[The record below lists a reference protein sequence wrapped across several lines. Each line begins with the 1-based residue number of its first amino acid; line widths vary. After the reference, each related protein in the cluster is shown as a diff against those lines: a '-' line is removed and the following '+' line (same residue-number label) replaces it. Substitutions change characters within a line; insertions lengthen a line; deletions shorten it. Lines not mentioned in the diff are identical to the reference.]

1 MTWPG
6 WGNILPSVTLL
17 ATSAA
22 LLWAVVRLLVR
33 PVAERAA
40 SEAEKRSAASTR
52 LAVDGLY
59 DRLKGNDF
67 RHVEDGLKG
76 LGDRI
81 DEARKDFG
89 QRLKGVETQLEAR
102 HDRARQDRKDM
113 EGRLMAAIK
122 GKPPKGW
129 LVDRGAAPNRP

>member
-6 WGNILPSVTLL
+6 WGDILPSVTLL

-22 LLWAVVRLLVR
+22 LLWAVVRLVVR

-89 QRLKGVETQLEAR
+89 QRLKGVEMQLEAR
-102 HDRARQDRKDM
+102 HDRARQRP
-113 EGRLMAAIK
+113 EGHGGAAD
-122 GKPPKGW
+122 GR
-129 LVDRGAAPNRP
+129 DRGEAPRRARNPRFPLPYP

>member
-52 LAVDGLY
+52 LAMDGLY

-81 DEARKDFG
+81 DEAQKDFG
-89 QRLKGVETQLEAR
+89 QRLKGVETQLGAR

-113 EGRLMAAIK
+113 EERLMDAIA
-122 GKPPKGW
+122 GKPPEG
-129 LVDRGAAPNRP
+129 L

>member
-6 WGNILPSVTLL
+6 WGDILPSVMLL
-17 ATSAA
+17 ATIAA
-22 LLWAVVRLLVR
+22 LLWAVVRLLVQ

-76 LGDRI
+76 LGDRM
-81 DEARKDFG
+81 DEAQKDFG

-113 EGRLMAAIK
+113 EGRLMAAIA
-122 GKPPKGW
+122 GKPPEG
-129 LVDRGAAPNRP
+129 P